1 MLNIK
6 SCAKINLSL
15 RVKEKRTDGYHNLE
29 MTLSPISIY
38 DSITISKRDDCKIQV
53 TCSPHG
59 PNGPENLAY
68 KAANYFFSKTK
79 IKSGVEIIID
89 KKIPIGGGL
98 GGGSSNA
105 AHALMGLEKLFG
117 ATIKPYDYNE
127 IAYNLG
133 ADVPFFLAGKTSFVQ
148 AIGNELTPTPFNSPL
163 YLIVISPD
171 FGLSTK
177 EIFSKFDKH
186 SNNLELT
193 RGQANDNNSKNL
205 KVLPCSKNDSYF
217 FRNDLQDVACLIN
230 NKIGGLIDLLIEHGA
245 LKALMTGS
253 GSSVYG
259 IFENHM
265 VQGEAFKSL
274 TKILNSNKKP
284 GFNNCKLFMAQ
295 TLD

>member
-1 MLNIK
+1 MNT
-6 SCAKINLSL
+6 AKDVLDTLEKYIH
-15 RVKEKRTDGYHNLE
+15 KEK
-29 MTLSPISIY
+29 
-38 DSITISKRDDCKIQV
+38 
-53 TCSPHG
+53 
-59 PNGPENLAY
+59 
-68 KAANYFFSKTK
+68 
-79 IKSGVEIIID
+79 
-89 KKIPIGGGL
+89 
-98 GGGSSNA
+98 
-105 AHALMGLEKLFG
+105 
-117 ATIKPYDYNE
+117 
-127 IAYNLG
+127 
-133 ADVPFFLAGKTSFVQ
+133 
-148 AIGNELTPTPFNSPL
+148 
-163 YLIVISPD
+163 
-171 FGLSTK
+171 K

-274 TKILNSNKKP
+274 TKILNSNKKTFVIL
-284 GFNNCKLFMAQ
+284 GNIHASKNKISFNSLEIIPTGYILHNKLKDKIINILFVCENGSFLNIKEKKFEQNFA
-295 TLD
+295 